1 MVIKRKRVAAADR
14 RDQIIAVARQLF
26 ARQGFRG
33 TTTRQIADQARVNE
47 AILFRHF
54 RSKEALYWA
63 VLDGLTRQRNSR
75 ANLQTLIAERGR
87 NTKPNADE
95 EFFSAIAEG
104 ILERSRTEPN
114 LLRLFLFSALE
125 RHSLSQRFFRTHV
138 TVYWDLLTKYIR
150 GRMRAGEFRTT
161 NPLLAARSFIGM
173 VGHYNIMHNLLGSGK
188 YPEFSDRT
196 VSRTLAQ
203 VWLNGMLARNS
214 SGRAAES
221 E

>member
-1 MVIKRKRVAAADR
+1 MAIKRKRIPAADR
-14 RDQIIAVARQLF
+14 RDQILVVARQLF

-63 VLDGLTRQRNSR
+63 VIDDLSRRRNSS
-75 ANLQTLIAERGR
+75 ASLQSLIAERIQST
-87 NTKPNADE
+87 NPNADE
-95 EFFSAIAEG
+95 NFFSAIAEG
-104 ILERSRTEPN
+104 ILERSKREPN

-150 GRMRAGEFRTT
+150 GRMRQGEFRTM

-173 VGHYNIMHNLLGSGK
+173 VGHYNIMQNLLGSGD

-196 VSRTLAQ
+196 VSRTLARI
-203 VWLNGMLARNS
+203 WLGGM
-214 SGRAAES
+214 RADTNR
-221 E
+221 

>member
-1 MVIKRKRVAAADR
+1 MAIKRKRIPAADR
-14 RDQIIAVARQLF
+14 REQILVVARHLF

-63 VLDGLTRQRNSR
+63 VIDDLSRRRNNIAS
-75 ANLQTLIAERGR
+75 LQSMIAERAR
-87 NTKPNADE
+87 NTNPSADE
-95 EFFSAIAEG
+95 DFFSAIAEG
-104 ILERSRTEPN
+104 ILERSRRDPN

-138 TVYWDLLTKYIR
+138 TVYWDLLAKYIR
-150 GRMRAGEFRTT
+150 GRMREGEFRAM

-173 VGHYNIMHNLLGSGK
+173 IGHYNIMQNVLGTSG
-188 YPEFSDRT
+188 YPESSDRI
-196 VSRTLAQ
+196 VSRTMARI
-203 VWLNGMLARNS
+203 WLGGM
-214 SGRAAES
+214 RADNKR
-221 E
+221 